1 MRKYFNLI
9 NNNFIV
15 IEVNK
20 DNIQLLQKTI
30 SIILYYTN
38 MKIST
43 KINLILSG
51 FFGTSVKLIIDFYS
65 RKDLNTKKEIEI
77 L

>member
-65 RKDLNTKKEIEI
+65 RKDLNTKKEIVI